1 MADRYVWP
9 VILTQMYK
17 QVSIKVCSMD
27 YEYMS
32 FITDTD
38 ITYNQNYRYLKTLPK
53 NPTAKKLSVIT
64 KSLTLIIRSYLAG
77 TADWQEVEEALR
89 RI

>member
-1 MADRYVWP
+1 
-9 VILTQMYK
+9 
-17 QVSIKVCSMD
+17 MD

-38 ITYNQNYRYLKTLPK
+38 ITYNQNYRFLKTLPD
-53 NPTAKKLSVIT
+53 NPTATKLSNIT
-64 KSLTLIIRSYLAG
+64 KVLTPIIRSYLAG

>member
-17 QVSIKVCSMD
+17 QVSIKVSSME

-38 ITYNQNYRYLKTLPK
+38 IIYNQNYRYLKTLPD
-53 NPTAKKLSVIT
+53 NPTAIKLSNIT
-64 KSLTLIIRSYLAG
+64 KALTPIIRSYLAG

-89 RI
+89 RN